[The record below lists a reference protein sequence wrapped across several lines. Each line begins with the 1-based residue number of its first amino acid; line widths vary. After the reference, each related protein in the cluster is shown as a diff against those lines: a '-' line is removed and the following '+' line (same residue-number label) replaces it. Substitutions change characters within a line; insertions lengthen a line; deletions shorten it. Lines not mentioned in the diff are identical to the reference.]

1 MKKFKITVSQNGWE
15 YEGYTCITCCEN
27 VEKIDDRTVLI
38 DKTIKLEFDEEISD
52 EVIELELI

>member
-52 EVIELELI
+52 EVIELE